1 MFHLVK
7 MLLNELDEDLKKYM
21 EILEDFNLII
31 IKIDCADM
39 IFLLNKYQHNDLR
52 MKHIQEF

>member
-1 MFHLVK
+1 

-21 EILEDFNLII
+21 EILEDLNLIT
-31 IKIDCADM
+31 IKIDCPDM